1 MKSAGNRSGASRRPR
16 SLRRESKLSAT
27 ATETDTD
34 AETEGG
40 HATATHI
47 SSMATMRS

>member
-27 ATETDTD
+27 ATETDAD
-34 AETEGG
+34 SDGG

-47 SSMATMRS
+47 SSMATRRS